1 MRPGQQR
8 RRSTTA
14 SGEPVE
20 YGSPRVEDTDVTVSR
35 VYRGSVYVRVS
46 TIGVAKQRPFV
57 LVPGI
62 GVSSNYF
69 ERLAPNLNEYG
80 PVYALD
86 LPGFGGVPHGGER
99 LSIAGFADLVGAVI
113 DDLELDDPVLV
124 GHSMGTQ
131 VAVDLAARRPELSTL
146 ILIGPVINAGERHVL
161 IQAFRFLTSA
171 LHEPGRVKLLALGAY
186 LLCGPRWFS
195 RILPEMMSYR
205 IEDRL
210 AKIQAATLVI
220 RGEFDANCPTGWTDR
235 VADTLSRSAAWEI
248 PGAAHS
254 VMYAHADEVSRL
266 CVEHARNPAGQ
277 RGDVDV
283 RRLLTDGKPDHEPP
297 ADPRHLGRALAGRFT
312 ELRGIITGRDTL
324 IAEGKTLHAEA
335 MEDAADGKTPR

>member
-1 MRPGQQR
+1 M
-8 RRSTTA
+8 
-14 SGEPVE
+14 SGSRVDR
-20 YGSPRVEDTDVTVSR
+20 GDPRTKDTDVTVSR
-35 VYRGSVYVRVS
+35 VYRDSIYVRVS
-46 TIGVAKQRPFV
+46 TIGVTRDRPFV

-86 LPGFGGVPHGGER
+86 LPGFGGVPHGAER
-99 LSIAGFADLVGAVI
+99 LTIADFADLVGAVI
-113 DDLELDDPVLV
+113 DDLGLEDPVLV

-131 VAVDLAARRPELSTL
+131 VVVDLAARRPELTSL
-146 ILIGPVINAGERHVL
+146 ILIGPVINAAERRIP
-161 IQAFRFLTSA
+161 IQAWRFLTSS
-171 LHEPGRVKLLALGAY
+171 LREPGRVKALAMGAY

-195 RILPEMMSYR
+195 RILPEMMTYP

-210 AKIQAATLVI
+210 GDIQASTLVI
-220 RGEFDANCPTGWTDR
+220 RGEQDANCPADWVDQ
-235 VADTLSRSAAWEI
+235 VADTLPRSAAWEI

-266 CVEHARNPAGQ
+266 CVEHARHPSDQ

-283 RRLLTDGKPDHEPP
+283 QQLLTDGTPDHLPP
-297 ADPRHLGRALAGRFT
+297 ADPLHLVRALTGRLT
-312 ELRGIITGRDTL
+312 ELRGVLFHDDEL
-324 IAEGKTLHAEA
+324 IAEGKTMHAEA
-335 MEDAADGKTPR
+335 MESGRDNRDNADREE